1 MVTFTGH
8 YYVEGAGY
16 STIEDILRNHSL
28 SVQFLLLLF
37 AAKLIAT
44 PLTIGSGGI
53 GGVFSASLMI
63 GASIGAAFG
72 AALDPLM
79 PGLHL
84 HTDFAIVGWPP
95 CSAAP
100 RAHH

>member
-8 YYVEGAGY
+8 YYVEGTGY
-16 STIEDILRNHSL
+16 STVEDILRNHSR

-53 GGVFSASLMI
+53 GEVFSASLVI

-79 PGLHL
+79 PGLASL
-84 HTDFAIVGWPP
+84 
-95 CSAAP
+95 AP
-100 RAHH
+100 KST